1 MDKLTEITNNIHT
14 PNELITPHNY
24 ALVADLD
31 DYDSYKLN
39 IVEIANSLPRVL
51 EYKRFLESDEYSG
64 RYKGCKLIVIK
75 LLDTQ
80 ELILNEIKIL
90 EDKMK

>member
-24 ALVADLD
+24 ALVDEIGE
-31 DYDSYKLN
+31 YKFD